1 VNQAC
6 SIIAIINNSV
16 IALGCEN
23 AFEAEGLPWTVS
35 WYPSLS
41 DVEWPDGRAVVLLDP
56 VLLDRSSLVENIR
69 EINRQNVP
77 VVAYSETLDGR
88 VMSEVVAEDVVA
100 FVRMS
105 APHSELVQAIRDAL
119 SGRPHESLGRMKILL
134 RYGREKAEGLAPME
148 LKVYERYSRG
158 YTKAAIARELNVS
171 MNTVSTYLARIREK
185 IGMSDSGK

>member
-1 VNQAC
+1 MDQAC

-23 AFEAEGLPWTVS
+23 AFEAEGLPWAVS

-56 VLLDRSSLVENIR
+56 VLLDHSSPVENIR
-69 EINRQNVP
+69 EINRRDVP
-77 VVAYSETLDGR
+77 VIAYSETLDDH
-88 VMSEVVAEDVVA
+88 VISEILAVDVVA

-119 SGRPHESLGRMKILL
+119 SGRPHESLGRMKVML

-171 MNTVSTYLARIREK
+171 MNTVSTYLARVREK
-185 IGMSDSGK
+185 LTTSDSEE

>member
-1 VNQAC
+1 MDQAC

-41 DVEWPDGRAVVLLDP
+41 DVEWPDGQAVVLLDP
-56 VLLDRSSLVENIR
+56 VLRDRSSPVENIR
-69 EINRQNVP
+69 EINRRNVP
-77 VVAYSETLDGR
+77 VVAYTETVIDG
-88 VMSEVVAEDVVA
+88 VIGEVIAEDVMA

-119 SGRPHESLGRMKILL
+119 SGRPHESLGRMKVLL
-134 RYGREKAEGLAPME
+134 RYGGERAEGLAPME
-148 LKVYERYSRG
+148 VKVYERYSRG

-171 MNTVSTYLARIREK
+171 LNAVSTYLARIREK

>member
-1 VNQAC
+1 MDQAC

-16 IALGCEN
+16 IALGCGSD
-23 AFEAEGLPWTVS
+23 FEAEGLPWTVS

-56 VLLDRSSLVENIR
+56 VLLDRSSPVENIR
-69 EINRQNVP
+69 EINRRNVP
-77 VVAYSETLDGR
+77 VVAYSETVIDSVIG
-88 VMSEVVAEDVVA
+88 EVIAEDVMA

-119 SGRPHESLGRMKILL
+119 SGMPHESLGRMKVLL
-134 RYGREKAEGLAPME
+134 RYGSEKAESLASTE
-148 LKVYERYSRG
+148 LKVYERYTRG

-171 MNTVSTYLARIREK
+171 LNTVSTYLACIREK
-185 IGMSDSGK
+185 LKESDSE

>member
-1 VNQAC
+1 MDQAC

-56 VLLDRSSLVENIR
+56 VLSDRSSPVENIR

-134 RYGREKAEGLAPME
+134 RYGSEKAEGLAPME

-171 MNTVSTYLARIREK
+171 MNTVSTYLARVREK
-185 IGMSDSGK
+185 LTTSDSEE

>member
-1 VNQAC
+1 MNQAC

-41 DVEWPDGRAVVLLDP
+41 DVEWSDGQAVVLLDP
-56 VLLDRSSLVENIR
+56 VLRDRSSPVENIR
-69 EINRQNVP
+69 EINRRNVP
-77 VVAYSETLDGR
+77 VIAYSDTLDDR
-88 VMSEVVAEDVVA
+88 IMSEVVAEDVMA

-119 SGRPHESLGRMKILL
+119 SGRPHESLGRMKVLL
-134 RYGREKAEGLAPME
+134 RYGGERAEGLAPME

-171 MNTVSTYLARIREK
+171 LNAVSTYLARIREK

>member
-1 VNQAC
+1 MDQAC

-56 VLLDRSSLVENIR
+56 VLLDRSSPVENIR
-69 EINRQNVP
+69 EINRRNVP
-77 VVAYSETLDGR
+77 VVAYSETVIDSVIG
-88 VMSEVVAEDVVA
+88 EVIAEDVMA

-119 SGRPHESLGRMKILL
+119 SGMPHESLGRMKVLL
-134 RYGREKAEGLAPME
+134 RYGSEKAESLASTE
-148 LKVYERYSRG
+148 LKVYERYTRG

-171 MNTVSTYLARIREK
+171 LNTVSTYLACIREK
-185 IGMSDSGK
+185 LKESDSE

>member
-1 VNQAC
+1 MDQAC
-6 SIIAIINNSV
+6 SIIAIINNGV

-56 VLLDRSSLVENIR
+56 VLQDRSSPVENIR
-69 EINRQNVP
+69 EINRRNVP
-77 VVAYSETLDGR
+77 VVAYTETVIDSVIG
-88 VMSEVVAEDVVA
+88 EVVAEDVMA

-119 SGRPHESLGRMKILL
+119 SGRRHESLDRMKVLL
-134 RYGREKAEGLAPME
+134 RHDSEEAGDLTPME

-171 MNTVSTYLARIREK
+171 LSAVSTYLARIREK